1 METNPLHAL
10 KAGVSVA
17 RCNLHMLH
25 KQHAS
30 SPPGASDLHG
40 LPLRQK
46 KKKKKKKK
54 KNEKNL

>member
-46 KKKKKKKK
+46 KKKKKKKEK
-54 KNEKNL
+54 K